1 MTQNEIKWFLRG
13 MLIGMLTF
21 LAAYSLVDFLDAVRP
36 VDPEVSSAICAEPVK
51 IPREIAQ
58 VDWHTPTIETEVDED
73 SSPDVDEAIK
83 LAVTEASEAYP
94 NVSKE
99 LIYGV
104 IYNESRFRPD
114 VSNGSCVGLM
124 QVSTYWHADRA
135 EKLGVSDFYDI
146 PGNVLIGTDYLS
158 ELIDIYKSEY
168 LALMVYH
175 GEANAVSN
183 YINGVRSWYADSVI
197 SYANSM

>member
-73 SSPDVDEAIK
+73 PSPDVDEAIK
-83 LAVTEASEAYP
+83 LAVSKASEAYP
-94 NVSKE
+94 NVSKG

-104 IYNESRFRPD
+104 IYNESRFQPN

-124 QVSTYWHADRA
+124 QVSTYWHANRA
-135 EKLGVSDFYDI
+135 EKLGVTDFYDI
-146 PGNVLIGTDYLS
+146 SGNVLIGTDYLS

-175 GEANAVSN
+175 GEANAVFWYN
-183 YINGVRSWYADSVI
+183 QGVRSWYADSVI
-197 SYANSM
+197 SYANSL